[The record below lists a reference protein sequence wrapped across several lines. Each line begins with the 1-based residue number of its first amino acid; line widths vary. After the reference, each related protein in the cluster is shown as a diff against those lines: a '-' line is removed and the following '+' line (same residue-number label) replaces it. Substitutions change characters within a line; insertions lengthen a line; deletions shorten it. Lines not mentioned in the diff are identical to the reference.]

1 VPDKRRDP
9 KEDTLL
15 RREPMKYIAHVVR
28 YMTKPWDAT
37 HQTSGSSHN
46 SINTVQAD
54 LGKSKVK
61 RRAVVQ
67 TVSYEGMNQGRCRSG
82 RKGTSNHP
90 KLTKLIVAGPCQG
103 LEIFSIKDS
112 S

>member
-1 VPDKRRDP
+1 MSKGLAQGPYAMARGGVRTRDLSIHDQRRYLGATAP
-9 KEDTLL
+9 H
-15 RREPMKYIAHVVR
+15 KY
-28 YMTKPWDAT
+28 
-37 HQTSGSSHN
+37 
-46 SINTVQAD
+46 SINTVQAN

-90 KLTKLIVAGPCQG
+90 KLAKLIVAGPCQR
-103 LEIFSIKDS
+103 LEMFSKGQLLI
-112 S
+112 